1 MKKAK
6 RVLAIITVILLAGL
20 YISTLI
26 FALIGSE
33 NAFAWFKVSIYCS
46 IVLPVLIW
54 IYTFI
59 YRMLKGSDNEPSDE
73 IKKDKQQ

>member
-1 MKKAK
+1 MKKVK
-6 RVLAIITVILLAGL
+6 QILAVITVIILAGL

-33 NAFAWFKVSIYCS
+33 NAFAWLKVSIYCS

-54 IYTFI
+54 IYLFI
-59 YRMLKGSDNEPSDE
+59 YRMLKGSDDDSEQ
-73 IKKDKQQ
+73 K